1 MTMRELYTFAIR
13 KGMSLDP
20 QGIET
25 LEAQM
30 ARCRKEYEI
39 LPDDKKWTFEKER
52 CTNPFGDT
60 RILVGDPHTEL
71 HRILVGI
78 DILGAEV
85 LLAAALTA
93 SGRKIDMVLSHHA
106 SALAGDLASPED
118 VLIAQVKMMTD
129 AGVPKSKAQKLVRET
144 MKGKERPWDARHVQ
158 VAEALSIP
166 LMGIHG
172 PADLCM
178 FQYYYSRFEEHKP
191 ETVGDLVDLLNE
203 DPEVRW
209 TMNRYGKG
217 TEVAVGHCDDDLGR
231 IYGVFYGGW
240 NPTPPCFEAL
250 CEAGIGTMV
259 CIATSDELNKI
270 ASKHHVNIVVI
281 PHYPADN
288 VGLNLLL
295 DEAMDELGE
304 IEVME
309 CSNYVRIDRRSHP

>member
-1 MTMRELYTFAIR
+1 MTMGELYRFAIR

-20 QGIET
+20 QGEEA

-30 ARCRKEYEI
+30 ARCREEYED
-39 LPDDKKWTFEKER
+39 LPDDLKWTFEEER

-60 RILVGDPHTEL
+60 RILVGDPDTEL
-71 HRILVGI
+71 RRILVGI
-78 DILGAEV
+78 DILGPEI
-85 LLAAALTA
+85 LLAEALTEP
-93 SGRKIDMVLSHHA
+93 GRTIDMVLSHHA

-118 VLIAQVKMMTD
+118 VLIAQVTMMTD
-129 AGVPKSKAQKLVRET
+129 AGVPKGKAQKLVRET
-144 MKGKERPWDARHVQ
+144 MEGKERPWDARHVQ
-158 VAEALSIP
+158 IAEALGMP

-178 FQYYYSRFEEHKP
+178 YDYYYRRFEACAP
-191 ETVGDLVDLLNE
+191 ETVGDMVDLLNE

-209 TMNRYGKG
+209 TMDRYGKG
-217 TEVAVGHCDDDLGR
+217 TEVAVGHPDDAPGR

-240 NPTPPCFEAL
+240 NPTPECFEAL
-250 CEAGIGTMV
+250 CEAGIDTMV
-259 CIATSDELNKI
+259 CVATSEELNEI
-270 ASKHHVNIVVI
+270 ASKHRVNIVVI

-304 IEVME
+304 VEVVE
-309 CSNYVRIDRRSHP
+309 CSNYARIDRR

>member
-1 MTMRELYTFAIR
+1 MTIGELYKFAVR

-20 QGIET
+20 QGTEA

-30 ARCRKEYEI
+30 ARCREEYEA
-39 LPDDKKWTFEKER
+39 LPDEEKWTFEKER

-60 RILVGDPHTEL
+60 RILVGDPDVEL
-71 HRILVGI
+71 RRIMIGI
-78 DILGAEV
+78 DILGAEI
-85 LLAAALTA
+85 LLAGALAA

-118 VLIAQVKMMTD
+118 VLIAQVKMMAD
-129 AGVPKSKAQKLVRET
+129 AGIPKGKAQKLVRET
-144 MKGKERPWDARHVQ
+144 MKGKERSWDARHVQ
-158 VAEALSIP
+158 MAEALGIP

-178 FQYYYSRFEEHKP
+178 YDDYYRRFEKCRP

-209 TMNRYGKG
+209 TMDRYGKG
-217 TEVAVGHCDDDLGR
+217 TEAEVGHLDDDPGR

-240 NPTPPCFEAL
+240 NPTPECFEAL

-259 CIATSDELNKI
+259 CVATSASLNEI
-270 ASKHHVNIVVI
+270 AENHRVNIVVI

-304 IEVME
+304 VEVVE
-309 CSNYVRIDRRSHP
+309 CSNYVRVDRR

>member
-1 MTMRELYTFAIR
+1 MTMRELYEFAIR

-20 QGIET
+20 QGAQA

-30 ARCRKEYEI
+30 QRCRKEYEA

-52 CTNPFGDT
+52 CANPFGDT
-60 RILVGDPHTEL
+60 RMLVGDPGTEL
-71 HRILVGI
+71 RRILVGI
-78 DILGAEV
+78 DIHSTEI

-93 SGRKIDMVLSHHA
+93 SGQEIDMVLAHHA
-106 SALAGDLASPED
+106 SALAGDMASPED

-129 AGVPKSKAQKLVRET
+129 AGVPKGKAQKLVRET
-144 MKGKERPWDARHVQ
+144 MKDKERSWDVRHVQ
-158 VAEALSIP
+158 MAEALGIP

-178 FQYYYSRFEEHKP
+178 YEYYYGRFEGRKP
-191 ETVGDLVDLLNE
+191 ETVGDLVELLNE

-209 TMNRYGKG
+209 TMNRYGKS
-217 TEVAVGHCDDDLGR
+217 TEVAVGHCDDDLGQV
-231 IYGVFYGGW
+231 YGVFYGGW
-240 NPTPPCFEAL
+240 NPSAECFEAL

-259 CIATSDELNKI
+259 CLATSAALNEI
-270 ASKHHVNIVVI
+270 AMKHRVNIVVI

-288 VGLNLLL
+288 IGLNLLL

-304 IEVME
+304 IEVIP
-309 CSNYVRIDRRSHP
+309 CSNYVRIDRR